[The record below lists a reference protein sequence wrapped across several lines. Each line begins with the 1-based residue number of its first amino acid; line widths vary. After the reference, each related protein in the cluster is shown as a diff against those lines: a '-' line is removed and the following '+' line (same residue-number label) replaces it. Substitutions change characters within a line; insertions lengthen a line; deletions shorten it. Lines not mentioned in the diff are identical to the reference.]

1 MSPSFFSEKD
11 RPSGTSIKNDI
22 QARVSNMTSKMKQ
35 TTIKVPE
42 EPEKPKTQW
51 SEHVWSKFINICFYS
66 YKENRAYF
74 GKIH

>member
-66 YKENRAYF
+66 YKENRACF
-74 GKIH
+74 GEIH